1 MLMGAEALHIPQ
13 DAIDAETASA
23 VADRFKILADP
34 TRVRLL
40 SVLAQREL
48 CVSELTKILG
58 MEQSAVSHQLRTLR
72 ACHLVRHRK
81 VGRQVYY
88 RLKDHHIKELLSH
101 SIDHMRAV

>member
-1 MLMGAEALHIPQ
+1 MDVKAVRGQQ

-40 SVLAQREL
+40 SALAQREL
-48 CVSELTKILG
+48 CVSELTEILD

-72 ACHLVRHRK
+72 GCKLVRHRK

-88 RLKDHHIKELLSH
+88 RLKDHEIKELLSN
-101 SIDHMRAV
+101 SLANF